1 MATQAHTA
9 TSARSGPLAGVRV
22 LEFAG
27 LGPAP
32 FAGMLLADLGADVV
46 LIDRPPRESV
56 TTEPRFQVN
65 HRGKRSVLLNLKS
78 ADGVAQAR
86 ALAKVADVV
95 IEGFRPGVMERLGLG
110 PDVLLAQR
118 PALVYGRMTGWGQD
132 GPLAQAAGHDINYI
146 SITGALDAFGRRGE
160 APVPPLNLVG
170 DFGGGAL
177 YLVMGVLAAL
187 LHARS
192 HGTGQV
198 VDAAMVDGSA
208 SLLTMLHGMIAA
220 GQWQGER
227 GENLLDT
234 GRPWYE
240 VYRAQDGRY
249 VSIGALEP
257 DFYRQLLDLTGLAG
271 DTLPPREDPANWP
284 ALHIAFTRLFLTRT
298 QAQWQTLL
306 EGTDACFAPVLS
318 ARDAP
323 THPHLRAR
331 GTYGEVAGVMQAMPA
346 PRFSRTPG
354 QISNPPPALGEGS
367 EQAMR
372 DWGVAP

>member
-1 MATQAHTA
+1 MAN
-9 TSARSGPLAGVRV
+9 GPLTGIRV

-46 LIDRPPRESV
+46 LVDRPSPSV
-56 TTEPRFQVN
+56 SSEQARFQVN
-65 HRGKRSVLLNLKS
+65 HRGKRSLLLDLKTD
-78 ADGVAQAR
+78 AGRAR
-86 ALAKVADVV
+86 ALAMAGQADVV

-110 PDVLLAQR
+110 PDTLLAQQPR
-118 PALVYGRMTGWGQD
+118 LVYGRMTGWGQS
-132 GPLAQAAGHDINYI
+132 GPLAQSAGHDINYI
-146 SITGALDAFGRRGE
+146 SLSGALDAFGRRGE

-187 LHARS
+187 LHAR
-192 HGTGQV
+192 GGGGQV

-220 GQWQGER
+220 GQWTGAR

-240 VYRAQDGRY
+240 VYRTQDGRH

-257 DFYRQLLDLTGLAG
+257 AFYAQLLALTGLDG
-271 DTLPPREDPANWP
+271 DAVPSRDDPANWP
-284 ALHIAFTRLFLTRT
+284 ALHAAFTRLFLQRT
-298 QAQWQTLL
+298 QAEWQALL

-323 THPHLRAR
+323 HHPHLAAR
-331 GTYGEVAGVMQAMPA
+331 GTYGEIAGVVQAMPA
-346 PRFSRTPG
+346 PRFSGTPA
-354 QISNPPPALGEGS
+354 QISRPPPAPGEGG
-367 EQAMR
+367 EQALR
-372 DWGVAP
+372 DWGIAQP

>member
-1 MATQAHTA
+1 MTI
-9 TSARSGPLAGVRV
+9 GPLAGIRV

-46 LIDRPPRESV
+46 LVDRPPRDTA
-56 TTEPRFQVN
+56 TTDPRFQVN
-65 HRGKRSVLLNLKS
+65 HRGKRSLLLDLKTDTGRS
-78 ADGVAQAR
+78 Q
-86 ALAKVADVV
+86 ALALAGRADVV

-110 PDVLLAQR
+110 PDTLLAQQPR
-118 PALVYGRMTGWGQD
+118 LVYGRMTGWGQE

-146 SITGALDAFGRRGE
+146 ALSGALDAFGRRGE

-192 HGTGQV
+192 GGSGQV

-220 GQWQGER
+220 GQWQGAR

-240 VYRAQDGRY
+240 VYRTRDGRY

-257 DFYRQLLDLTGLAG
+257 AFYAQLLSLTGLAQA
-271 DTLPPREDPANWP
+271 LPPRDDPANWP
-284 ALHIAFTRLFLTRT
+284 ALHTAFAALFVQRT
-298 QAQWQTLL
+298 QAEWQSLL

-318 ARDAP
+318 ARDAS
-323 THPHLRAR
+323 THPHLQARA
-331 GTYGEVAGVMQAMPA
+331 TYGEVAGVVQAMPA
-346 PRFSRTPG
+346 PRFSQTPA
-354 QISNPPPALGEGS
+354 QISRPPPAPGEGG

-372 DWGVAP
+372 DWGIAQ